1 MNFSLAKKHWPC
13 LIIIG
18 VHLLCIVIADPRGEF
33 PLNDDWS
40 YSRSAF
46 SAALGNLKV
55 DQWSAPSLV
64 GQAIYGGFLARI
76 FSPDFLVLRISTL
89 FLSCCTVLL
98 LWGILI
104 RSGCR
109 RRPASVL
116 LLAWIFNPLQ
126 FGLSFTFMTEVPFL
140 FFVALS
146 VYLFVRHMETG
157 RVPTLLLS
165 AASLGYAYLIRQ
177 TALLIV
183 AALVC
188 TLLLGARK
196 KTRFRDAF
204 LVLCTAGIFIAAY
217 YVWVLTRGGTTA
229 AVQKKFALLQHLTA
243 RQFIGNSY
251 GMLFYLAFLLAPV
264 WLFLIPRL
272 VRTMREFRPVLRIGI
287 PAVLAAM
294 ILTGVLWFHAGY
306 RPGEYLPSAPYHP
319 RMPFLLNVLY
329 DSGLGPVTLEPD
341 YYGTPSTPVH
351 TDIWR
356 AVTAVA
362 AAGAVVSLCLCLFG
376 LMRKICSKSK
386 PLILF
391 AGLSFLF
398 LAAFEIVFSHLQE
411 GGLFDRH
418 ILIVSFP
425 FCLLLWLLS
434 GESEGLPARSYR
446 AIPAGVALAALA
458 AFSVAAT
465 HDYMEWNRIRWD
477 MGRGLLARGVDPMAI
492 VGGFEFNAWN
502 NYDTFA
508 AGGNVSK
515 VYYWWYDRRDYVIS
529 MSPQSEYEVQSRRE
543 YFSWVH
549 LRPVS
554 LYLLYLTQ

>member
-1 MNFSLAKKHWPC
+1 MKHWPC
-13 LIIIG
+13 LVVIG
-18 VHLLCIVIADPRGEF
+18 AYLLCISIADPRGEF

-46 SAALGNLKV
+46 SAASGHLKV

-64 GQAIYGGFLARI
+64 GQAIFGGFLARI
-76 FSPDFLVLRISTL
+76 FSPRFLVLRISTL

-109 RRPASVL
+109 RGPASVL

-126 FGLSFTFMTEVPFL
+126 FGLAFTFMTEVPFL

-146 VYLFVRHMETG
+146 VYLFVRYMESK

-177 TALLIV
+177 SALLLV

-196 KTRFRDAF
+196 RTRFRDAF
-204 LVLCTAGIFIAAY
+204 LVVCTAGTFIAAY
-217 YVWVLTRGGTTA
+217 HAWVLTRGGATA
-229 AVQKKFALLQHLTA
+229 AVQKKFALLQHLNA
-243 RQFIGNSY
+243 RQVIGNSY
-251 GMLFYLAFLLAPV
+251 GMLFYLAFLLVPV
-264 WLFLIPRL
+264 WLFLVPRL
-272 VRTMREFRPVLRIGI
+272 VRMMREVHPVLRIGI
-287 PAVLAAM
+287 PVVLA
-294 ILTGVLWFHAGY
+294 TTVLIGLFWFYASY
-306 RPGEYLPSAPYHP
+306 RPGEYLPSASYHS

-329 DSGLGPVTLEPD
+329 DSGIGPITLEPD
-341 YYGTPSTPVH
+341 YYGAPPTPVH
-351 TDIWR
+351 PGIWR
-356 AVTAVA
+356 AVTVVTAT
-362 AAGAVVSLCLCLFG
+362 GAVVSLCLCLFG
-376 LMRKICSKSK
+376 LMRNFSERK
-386 PLILF
+386 PLIF
-391 AGLSFLF
+391 FSGFSFLF
-398 LAAFEIVFSHLQE
+398 LAAFEIVFSHIQE

-425 FCLLLWLLS
+425 FLLLLWLLS
-434 GESEGLPARSYR
+434 GNNEELPVRRWYR
-446 AIPAGVALAALA
+446 AFPEGIALAVLA
-458 AFSVAAT
+458 VFCVAAT

-477 MGRGLLARGVDPMAI
+477 MGRGLLAQGVDPLTI

-508 AGGNVSK
+508 ARGNIAK
-515 VYYWWYDRRDYVIS
+515 VYYWWYDRRDYIIS
-529 MSPQSEYEVQSRRE
+529 MSPQNEYEVRSRRE

-549 LRPVS
+549 LRSVS
-554 LYLLYLTQ
+554 LYLLHLGTLPH